1 MIHRFCI
8 SHKTPLLPESWYD
21 DCIALGDFQTD
32 SALHVRQLDQFW
44 HDARPM
50 IYGSAGTYVLP
61 IAIERFAGAAELI
74 EICSYRKRI
83 LPFPEGIESAVYGGM
98 RELSFAGFEKE
109 AELSV
114 FTPRADLE
122 FLVAPP
128 LYVGKSVVKN
138 YVQEQVIDRRDV
150 DDYTSL
156 AIELGVLDSD
166 SASEFL
172 AAKRFIPGGVE
183 LGIYP
188 KPWLTRQLTSIELI
202 GRQFLCRHGDRVR
215 KYDMRKVRTVSFL
228 SESLGSFLLID
239 HLMKK
244 YSNNI
249 PADIFGYLTVGFE
262 GKSAY
267 FLGVK

>member
-1 MIHRFCI
+1 
-8 SHKTPLLPESWYD
+8 
-21 DCIALGDFQTD
+21 
-32 SALHVRQLDQFW
+32 
-44 HDARPM
+44 M

-98 RELSFAGFEKE
+98 RELKLSCGGFEKE

-188 KPWLTRQLTSIELI
+188 KPWLTRQLTNIELI

-215 KYDMRKVRTVSFL
+215 KYEMRKARSVSFL
-228 SESLGSFLLID
+228 SESLGSFLLIG